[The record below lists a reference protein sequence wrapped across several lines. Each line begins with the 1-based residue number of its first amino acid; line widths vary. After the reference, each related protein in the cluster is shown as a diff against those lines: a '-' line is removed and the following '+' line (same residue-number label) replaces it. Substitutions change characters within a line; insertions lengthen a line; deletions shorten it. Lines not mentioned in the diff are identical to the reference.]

1 MTLAATHEVWSPPTF
16 QERVAA
22 LVGGTTF
29 RQPAGSRGTGQDHMP
44 AAHAVAAALAFVKRG
59 ANDIGTDVAVAIALG
74 TDAKRGL
81 IIAALA
87 QAMKMD
93 RHPLTRRN
101 VKAMGYVANVAFDIV
116 VHGRRRARLDRIAEA
131 DWDMLVPAACR
142 ILEALADAALAEAEG
157 CWRRRG

>member
-1 MTLAATHEVWSPPTF
+1 MSAPAVHEVWSPPTF

-22 LVGGTTF
+22 LVGSSTYRT
-29 RQPAGSRGTGQDHMP
+29 PAGSRSTGSDHLP

-59 ANDIGTDVAVAIALG
+59 ASDIGPDVAICIALG

-101 VKAMGYVANVAFDIV
+101 VKAMGYVANVAFDCV
-116 VHGRRRARLDRIAEA
+116 VHGRRRQRIDSITQD

-157 CWRRRG
+157 WWRRRG